1 MEGIFLIGG
10 HGGEPRKTF
19 VVPDGCIIIVH
30 VHYGDKINRDK
41 HFEILSKLYRL
52 KKEVLHDPL
61 ALDHLPILFDIYQ
74 RIAIYQAG
82 DICPDFSYLL
92 FDCPDSIA
100 CFNSPMGV
108 IDMDTWS
115 NPPRYVREN
124 ELPKSPTHAQIIEHF
139 SKPYRDS
146 IYPTKDQVETKVQ
159 EIIDQIARNKEESN
173 ARNAIEQKPRSLLR
187 AIFKG
192 IKDYTDTTQSELCDF
207 RKGVYYHSLCRQ
219 KKDITQRLSSSIVS
233 IPQVTRFINQVRNR
247 PVNASHTRKKANSY
261 VSLKMGISN
270 ALKSRIGETV
280 KHRTPFIKQWMNSP
294 IYQEKRRK
302 EIQLKKSMI
311 ERHIQ
316 QYDTLLHTHALKI
329 RKIEDNPE
337 NKSESWRMVKTKK
350 ELQNDMERFKKIM
363 ERLRKNRNNLN
374 EVKRVEADA

>member
-10 HGGEPRKTF
+10 HGGEPRRTF
-19 VVPDGCIIIVH
+19 VVPEGCIIIVH

-61 ALDHLPILFDIYQ
+61 NHLPILFDIYQ

-82 DICPDFSYLL
+82 DTCPDFSYLL
-92 FDCPDSIA
+92 FDCPDSTA

-115 NPPRYVREN
+115 APQRFVREN
-124 ELPKSPTHAQIIEHF
+124 EVPKSATHAQIIEHF

-146 IYPTKDQVETKVQ
+146 IYPTKEQVETKVQ

-192 IKDYTDTTQSELCDF
+192 IEDYTDTTQSELCAF

-233 IPQVTRFINQVRNR
+233 LPQVTRFINQVRNR
-247 PVNASHTRKKANSY
+247 PINASHTRKKANNY
-261 VSLKMGISN
+261 VSLKLGISN

-280 KHRTPFIKQWMNSP
+280 KHRAPFIKQWMNSP
-294 IYQEKRRK
+294 AYQEKRRK
-302 EIQLKKSMI
+302 DIELKKSMI

-316 QYDTLLHTHALKI
+316 QYNTLLHTHALKI
-329 RKIEDNPE
+329 SEIDDKPE
-337 NKSESWRMVKTKK
+337 NKSQSWRMVKTKK
-350 ELQNDMERFKKIM
+350 ELQNDMERFKKIID
-363 ERLRKNRNNLN
+363 RLRKNRNNLN
-374 EVKRVEADA
+374 DVKRVEANA